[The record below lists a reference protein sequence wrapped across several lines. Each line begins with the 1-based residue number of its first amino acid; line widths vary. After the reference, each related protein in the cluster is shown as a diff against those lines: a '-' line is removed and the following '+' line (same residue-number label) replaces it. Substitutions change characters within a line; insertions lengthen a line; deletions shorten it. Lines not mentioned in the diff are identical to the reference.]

1 MQMRIMHKFF
11 ILLQRYEELKSK
23 VEGLNDK
30 FLHSFVIVDSEGK
43 KSEHTIGSDYRVL
56 FYWYH

>member
-1 MQMRIMHKFF
+1 MHKFF

-30 FLHSFVIVDSEGK
+30 FLRSFVIVDSEGK